1 MSCPD
6 LSFSKPLSHPLQR
19 QQSLAFFTQ
28 HLFTQHYNM
37 PSTVAQIASKPMRTH
52 TKEEEHTKT
61 STVPSQRVALIEKVL
76 LLKKH
81 RSSGIR
87 GRSDYALYPILIYF
101 GFHRHPTSGRNCN
114 IHA

>member
-1 MSCPD
+1 AIHYSD
-6 LSFSKPLSHPLQR
+6 KNHSHSSFNTSSLNTITCLPPSLKLPPSQR
-19 QQSLAFFTQ
+19 AHTQ
-28 HLFTQHYNM
+28 KRRRKH
-37 PSTVAQIASKPMRTH
+37 I
-52 TKEEEHTKT
+52 KT
-61 STVPSQRVALIEKVL
+61 LTVPSQRVALIEKVL

-87 GRSDYALYPILIYF
+87 DRSDHALYSILIYF